1 MFQKSNQ
8 FEKRLGLEPAGRDT
22 ERPIHRRSGPVR
34 PLARNA
40 ETAALGFTENQRIN
54 ARYAALLQYFE
65 ALASKRMKRM
75 SDLRPSQIRTA
86 VRCSLY

>member
-1 MFQKSNQ
+1 MFQKGNQ
-8 FEKRLGLEPAGRDT
+8 LEKSLGLEPAERDA
-22 ERPIHRRSGPVR
+22 ERLIHRRTGPVR
-34 PLARNA
+34 PLARDA
-40 ETAALGFTENQRIN
+40 ETAALGFTENQRID